1 MTRAIPLMA
10 AIILA
15 APLAFAQGVHPDCP
29 QDPGDEQQAQAEAS
43 RWFGQGEQLVKQ
55 GKFNEGMGAFLC
67 AYALAPHPA
76 PIFNAGQA
84 AASGGDDE
92 NAVKLLRQYV
102 MIAPDG
108 PMAPTARAQL
118 AELEARGAGAPPPPM
133 PVEPVEQPEPPPPP
147 EEEEEEPWDVPEE
160 QPEPEDD
167 GGSGA
172 LTTAGVVLVVVG
184 AAGVVVGAVLQ
195 GLAGKAVKD
204 GEATDDYDVFK
215 DQKDMVDGYQKGA
228 LAGFIAGGVLAVTGV
243 ILIAVDGGGEEPAA
257 EVSLSPAPGGLVLGG
272 TF

>member
-1 MTRAIPLMA
+1 MA
-10 AIILA
+10 AILLA

-29 QDPGDEQQAQAEAS
+29 QDPGDEQAAQNEAS
-43 RWFGQGEQLVKQ
+43 NWFQRGELLVKQ
-55 GKFNEGMGAFLC
+55 QKFQEGMGAFLC

-108 PMAPTARAQL
+108 PMAPIAREQL
-118 AELEARGAGAPPPPM
+118 AELEAKGAGAPPPP
-133 PVEPVEQPEPPPPP
+133 VVPVEQPVEQPPPPA
-147 EEEEEEPWDVPEE
+147 EEEPAEEAPWDEPEP
-160 QPEPEDD
+160 QPEPAADT
-167 GGSGA
+167 GGGA
-172 LTTAGVVLVVVG
+172 MKTAGVVLVVVG
-184 AAGVVVGAVLQ
+184 AGGVVAGAVLQ

-204 GEATDDYDVFK
+204 GEAADDYDVFK

-228 LAGFIAGGVLAVTGV
+228 LVGFIVGGALAVTGV
-243 ILIAVDGGGEEPAA
+243 ILLAVDSGGEEPSA
-257 EVSLSPAPGGLVLGG
+257 EISLAPAPGGLVLRG